1 MERKRRR
8 VWTFVISAGALLVLA
23 AALASGLF
31 QLAVLAVPGY
41 RADVERYVKE
51 VTGRPV
57 RIGAL
62 GLTWRYYYPALE
74 LQQVALLDADG
85 AVRLEAEQVRL
96 GFALTRL
103 IRGELVPSRLELH
116 GLVLDARL
124 DREGRLEITGLE
136 PPAGAGEFESRE
148 ALRRLEVFSQMR
160 LERCRLNLSD
170 ERRGEIGS
178 FGVVQAELER
188 GLLGV
193 TLEAELS
200 LPAAF
205 GESALLDASISGD
218 WLDPATWSGSW
229 GLMLKGIAAGSWLTP
244 YLARGA
250 QIELSDAEALLR
262 GKLEDG
268 HTTTASLWLR
278 SGPVS
283 ARRAQHVAA
292 LESLEARLQLEF
304 GGGGWTAKL
313 KQFELNSENGA
324 WPSAQAQLQY
334 SSGEQ
339 PVLEGQLEFLRLA
352 DLAPWLQMVREPG
365 ALIALDQLS
374 GELHEVQFKTQGAD
388 PDDLRYSLRARF
400 EGLALPAVDRVAGF
414 AGARGELAV
423 DESGGRAIFSEAP
436 LILELPGKLIS
447 PTVPFEA
454 LEGEIEWRRQSD
466 GWKLNAPRFR
476 WRLLS
481 TRGNG
486 RLDLLLPDDAQRS
499 PEINLNLQFSADDVI
514 AAKPLMPKRWGPG
527 LINWL
532 DRSIVSGRA
541 GRGELTIAGRLVDF
555 PFEGKPGVFNLDIEA
570 QDILLA
576 YQPDWPPVEQLS
588 AQLSFRGNSLT
599 ISGAS
604 GSIGGN
610 TIKTAAARFPDFS
623 TTELIIDGRVEGE
636 TARFYDFLIRSPLR
650 KTLAGLLRSTT
661 ARGPAAVD
669 VHLVIPLKS
678 ASGTQVRGLVS
689 LNGVEL
695 HHASLPEPVKNIQG
709 QLSFGGKGVASERLS
724 GSLFGQT
731 LVATLTPKA
740 DGSSLLNTGFRF
752 APGAASQSLSRFV
765 PDWLLQK
772 LNGTSDWRAELVIAG
787 EGDRPVKLSSDLTG
801 MEIRLPPP
809 LGKTVEQAVPLVL
822 TVGDSPQA
830 PLRITADYQDR
841 FGADL
846 HFERRGGD
854 TKLTAGALR
863 VGAGPLIPVP
873 PAGVILGGALPELD
887 LRQWADELRGSGL
900 EQQAPLIRR
909 AELNIGRALWG
920 VYSLSGT
927 RYQWQPQARS
937 GGWLLSLTGAGAG
950 ELRWNPQNR
959 GLLTARLDQLVLN
972 YADEPE
978 SAPVQPQEPVDPNTL
993 PRFDLDVR
1001 RLSLN
1006 QTDFG
1011 GVTLVSARTEHGQKI
1026 QNLKMAG
1033 GLVTLDGAGEWWLR
1047 RGQSSATLGF
1057 DFASGDIGALL
1068 RALGYAPTLEA
1079 KSAAAK
1085 GALHWRAA
1093 GGGIEWQQAQGAV
1106 NLSFVDGQLRAV
1118 KPGVGRVLGLFNF
1131 YALPRRLTLNFK
1143 DVLGRGLGFDRIQGD
1158 FVLEDGNARTENL
1171 QIAGPSLRMDVRG
1184 RIGLAARDYDQSVTV
1199 YPDMSAGVTLGAV
1212 LLGGPVAG
1220 ALALIAQELLNK
1232 PLDQVTRLSYRVT
1245 GSWDDPQVERAAEDA
1260 PASERP
1266 SGPPS
1271 QHP

>member
-41 RADVERYVKE
+41 RADVERYVRE

-85 AVRLEAEQVRL
+85 AVRLEAEQLRL

-103 IRGELVPSRLELH
+103 IRGELIPSRLELH
-116 GLVLDARL
+116 GLVLEARL
-124 DREGRLEITGLE
+124 DRDGHLEITGLE
-136 PPAGAGEFESRE
+136 PPAGEIGSRE
-148 ALRRLEVFSQMR
+148 ALRRLEVFSQLR

-170 ERRGEIGS
+170 EARGEIGS

-193 TLEAELS
+193 TLEAELA

-205 GESALLDASISGD
+205 GESAQLDASISGD
-218 WLDPATWSGSW
+218 WLEPATWSGNW
-229 GLMLKGIAAGSWLTP
+229 GLKLKGIAAGSWLTP

-250 QIELSDAEALLR
+250 QLELSDVEALLR

-268 HTTTASLWLR
+268 RTTSVDLR
-278 SGPVS
+278 LHSGAVN

-313 KQFELNSENGA
+313 RQFELNSVNGS

-334 SSGEQ
+334 RGGEQ

-374 GELHEVQFKTQGAD
+374 GELHDVQFRTQGAD

-400 EGLALPAVDRVAGF
+400 EGLALPAAGRVAGF

-447 PTVPFEA
+447 PTAPFEA

-476 WRLLS
+476 WRLLG

-486 RLDLLLPDDAQRS
+486 RLDLLLPDDARRS
-499 PEINLNLQFSADDVI
+499 PEINLNLQFSADDVT
-514 AAKPLMPKRWGPG
+514 AAKPLMPRRWGPG

-541 GRGELTIAGRLVDF
+541 GRGELTIAGRLADF
-555 PFEGKPGVFNLDIEA
+555 PFEGKPGAFSLDIEA
-570 QDILLA
+570 PDILLA
-576 YQPDWPPVEQLS
+576 SRPDWPPVEQLS
-588 AQLSFRGNSLT
+588 ALLSFRGNSLA
-599 ISGAS
+599 IGGVS

-623 TTELIIDGRVEGE
+623 TAELIIDGRVEGE
-636 TARFYDFLIRSPLR
+636 TARFYQFLARSPLR
-650 KTLAGLLRSTT
+650 TTLAALLRSTT

-669 VHLVIPLKS
+669 VHLDIPLKN
-678 ASGTQVRGLVS
+678 AGGTQVRGLVS

-695 HHASLPEPVKNIQG
+695 HHANLPEPVRNIQG

-724 GSLFGQT
+724 GELLEQP
-731 LVATLTPKA
+731 LVATLTPRA
-740 DGSSLLNTGFRF
+740 GGSSLLSTGFRF
-752 APGAASQSLSRFV
+752 ASDATSQGLGRFV
-765 PDWLLQK
+765 PAWLLQK
-772 LNGTSDWRAELVIAG
+772 LNGTSDWSAELMIAG

-809 LGKTVEQAVPLVL
+809 LGKTAEQAVPLVL
-822 TVGDSPQA
+822 
-830 PLRITADYQDR
+830 
-841 FGADL
+841 
-846 HFERRGGD
+846 
-854 TKLTAGALR
+854 
-863 VGAGPLIPVP
+863 
-873 PAGVILGGALPELD
+873 
-887 LRQWADELRGSGL
+887 
-900 EQQAPLIRR
+900 
-909 AELNIGRALWG
+909 
-920 VYSLSGT
+920 
-927 RYQWQPQARS
+927 
-937 GGWLLSLTGAGAG
+937 
-950 ELRWNPQNR
+950 
-959 GLLTARLDQLVLN
+959 
-972 YADEPE
+972 
-978 SAPVQPQEPVDPNTL
+978 
-993 PRFDLDVR
+993 
-1001 RLSLN
+1001 
-1006 QTDFG
+1006 
-1011 GVTLVSARTEHGQKI
+1011 
-1026 QNLKMAG
+1026 
-1033 GLVTLDGAGEWWLR
+1033 
-1047 RGQSSATLGF
+1047 
-1057 DFASGDIGALL
+1057 
-1068 RALGYAPTLEA
+1068 
-1079 KSAAAK
+1079 
-1085 GALHWRAA
+1085 
-1093 GGGIEWQQAQGAV
+1093 
-1106 NLSFVDGQLRAV
+1106 
-1118 KPGVGRVLGLFNF
+1118 
-1131 YALPRRLTLNFK
+1131 
-1143 DVLGRGLGFDRIQGD
+1143 
-1158 FVLEDGNARTENL
+1158 
-1171 QIAGPSLRMDVRG
+1171 
-1184 RIGLAARDYDQSVTV
+1184 
-1199 YPDMSAGVTLGAV
+1199 
-1212 LLGGPVAG
+1212 
-1220 ALALIAQELLNK
+1220 
-1232 PLDQVTRLSYRVT
+1232 
-1245 GSWDDPQVERAAEDA
+1245 
-1260 PASERP
+1260 
-1266 SGPPS
+1266 
-1271 QHP
+1271 